1 MPNIIKAIKHPGKA
15 VKDVLDTLLSK
26 YAFLIKNDEK
36 YIRLKWWLNMDYP
49 LNLDNPQTFSEKLQ
63 WLKLND
69 HNPLYTTMVDKV
81 AVKDYVA
88 SILGEE
94 YIIPTLG
101 VYDKPEDINWDELP
115 DRFVLKCTNDSN
127 SVVICKDKSKLD
139 KEKVIKK
146 YRRAL
151 KHNYFYKGREWPYKN
166 VPRRII
172 AEAYIEPRPD
182 LKDLPDYKFFCF
194 DGKCKAMFVAT
205 DRQTPG
211 EEVKFDFFDADFNHL
226 PLRQGHENAAVTPK
240 KPENFETM
248 KQAAEKLSKGIPHVR
263 VDFYDLGD
271 EVLFGELTLFHFG
284 GVTPYKPQE
293 WDKYLGDMLTLPGEK
308 RGGGNY

>member
-88 SILGEE
+88 SILGKE

-101 VYDKPEDINWDELP
+101 VYDKPEDINWVELP

-127 SVVICKDKSKLD
+127 SVVICKNKSKLD

-166 VPRRII
+166 VPRQII
-172 AEAYIEPRPD
+172 AEAFIDPQPES
-182 LKDLPDYKFFCF
+182 KDLRDYKFFCF
-194 DGKCKAMFVAT
+194 NG
-205 DRQTPG
+205 
-211 EEVKFDFFDADFNHL
+211 EVKMFKIDFDRFVRHRANYYSPKGDLLKFGEVFCPPDYERIIDL
-226 PLRQGHENAAVTPK
+226 PQEISQMKELAEN
-240 KPENFETM
+240 
-248 KQAAEKLSKGIPHVR
+248 LSKDIPFVR
-263 VDFYDLGD
+263 IDFYL
-271 EVLFGELTLFHFG
+271 VKSQILFGEMTFYPAG
-284 GVTPYKPQE
+284 GIGRYTSTE
-293 WDKYLGDMLTLPGEK
+293 WDREIGSWLKLPP
-308 RGGGNY
+308 RFN